1 MTPLKGSQ
9 QNAACPNELIQQREE
24 ILQWWAAWMM
34 DSLDNAESEKS
45 HTPVEVSRIICS
57 AAYQTADHIFFVL
70 LSISLD
76 ISSRM
81 RIWKWI
87 TRKQVLQDKSDP
99 LEEDSMI
106 GRDAANN
113 WNQIRTFS
121 RIKDVMCTW
130 AVFQGEVLFELLD
143 NSPVGMKGWRLGH

>member
-1 MTPLKGSQ
+1 MV
-9 QNAACPNELIQQREE
+9 
-24 ILQWWAAWMM
+24 
-34 DSLDNAESEKS
+34 DSLDNAGSEKS
-45 HTPVEVSRIICS
+45 HTPVEVSRIFCN
-57 AAYQTADHIFFVL
+57 AAYQTADHIFIVL

-143 NSPVGMKGWRLGH
+143 NSPVGMKGWRLGL

>member
-1 MTPLKGSQ
+1 
-9 QNAACPNELIQQREE
+9 
-24 ILQWWAAWMM
+24 MM

-45 HTPVEVSRIICS
+45 HTPVEVSRIFCN
-57 AAYQTADHIFFVL
+57 AAYQTADHIFIVL

-87 TRKQVLQDKSDP
+87 TRKQVLQDKNDP

-113 WNQIRTFS
+113 LNQIRTFS

-143 NSPVGMKGWRLGH
+143 NSPVGMKGWRLGL